1 MTLKNLNIN
10 KNWTLFLDR
19 DGVINKKIDNDYVK
33 QWIEFEFIEGVLDAL
48 KFLNTVFGNI
58 IVVTNQ
64 QGIGKKLYRKEDLEI
79 IHKNMLY
86 EIAYH
91 GGKID
96 KVYFSPYLKSEN
108 HPYRKPG
115 IGMALKAKEDIS
127 TINFKQS
134 IMVGDS
140 MSDMEFG
147 RNAGM
152 KTIYISEEITE
163 NDKIDFNFKSLNE
176 IVISLQRYICVL
188 VKFTRLWL
196 FNSCTKL
203 VIIQFDC

>member
-48 KFLNTVFGNI
+48 KFLNTVFGSI

-108 HPYRKPG
+108 HPFRKPG

-127 TINFKQS
+127 TINFKES

-176 IVISLQRYICVL
+176 LVISLQ
-188 VKFTRLWL
+188 
-196 FNSCTKL
+196 NS
-203 VIIQFDC
+203 I

>member
-48 KFLNTVFGNI
+48 KFLNTVFGSI

-134 IMVGDS
+134 IMIGDS

-176 IVISLQRYICVL
+176 IVISLQ
-188 VKFTRLWL
+188 
-196 FNSCTKL
+196 NS
-203 VIIQFDC
+203 I

>member
-48 KFLNTVFGNI
+48 KFLNTVFGSI

-64 QGIGKKLYRKEDLEI
+64 QGIGKKLYRIEDLEL

-127 TINFKQS
+127 SINFKQS
-134 IMVGDS
+134 IMIGDS

-152 KTIYISEEITE
+152 KTIYISEEISE

-176 IVISLQRYICVL
+176 IVISLQ
-188 VKFTRLWL
+188 
-196 FNSCTKL
+196 NS
-203 VIIQFDC
+203 I

>member
-48 KFLNTVFGNI
+48 KFLNTVFGSI

-64 QGIGKKLYRKEDLEI
+64 QGIGKKLYRKEDLEL

-127 TINFKQS
+127 SINFKQS
-134 IMVGDS
+134 IMIGDS

-176 IVISLQRYICVL
+176 IVISLQ
-188 VKFTRLWL
+188 
-196 FNSCTKL
+196 NS
-203 VIIQFDC
+203 I

>member
-48 KFLNTVFGNI
+48 KFLNTLFGNI

-64 QGIGKKLYRKEDLEI
+64 QGIGKKLYRKEDLEL

-134 IMVGDS
+134 IMIGDS

-176 IVISLQRYICVL
+176 IVISLQ
-188 VKFTRLWL
+188 
-196 FNSCTKL
+196 NS
-203 VIIQFDC
+203 I

>member
-48 KFLNTVFGNI
+48 KFLNTVFGSI

-64 QGIGKKLYRKEDLEI
+64 QGIGKKLYRIEDLEL

-134 IMVGDS
+134 IMIGDS

-152 KTIYISEEITE
+152 KTIYISEEINE

-176 IVISLQRYICVL
+176 IVISLQ
-188 VKFTRLWL
+188 
-196 FNSCTKL
+196 NS
-203 VIIQFDC
+203 I

>member
-48 KFLNTVFGNI
+48 KFLNTLFGNI

-64 QGIGKKLYRKEDLEI
+64 QGIGKKLYRKEDLEL

-115 IGMALKAKEDIS
+115 IGMALKAKEDTS

-134 IMVGDS
+134 IMIGDS

-176 IVISLQRYICVL
+176 IVISLQ
-188 VKFTRLWL
+188 
-196 FNSCTKL
+196 NS
-203 VIIQFDC
+203 I